1 MNYETKAINMLSA
14 DQAINEIKEADTS
27 GLKPWK
33 NGMLIF
39 FPAVDEFKEFWVSVV
54 FAGDALISSLPDSY
68 DNAIDCTTWVFNDE
82 FGFQDCDESILYIN
96 NTKMGVKGYITSLIK
111 KVVTDLEIAT
121 KQVAQMK
128 LVKLFET

>member
-39 FPAVDEFKEFWVSVV
+39 FPAVDEFKEFWVNVV
-54 FAGDALISSLPDSY
+54 FAGDALVSMLPDSC
-68 DNAIDCTTWVFNDE
+68 DNAVVCTTWVFDCG

-96 NTKMGVKGYITSLIK
+96 NTKMGVKGYITDLIK
-111 KVVTDLEIAT
+111 KVVTDLEIST

-128 LVKLFET
+128 LVKLFEV

>member
-14 DQAINEIKEADTS
+14 DQAINEIKAADTS

-39 FPAVDEFKEFWVSVV
+39 FPSVDEFKEFWVNVV
-54 FAGDALISSLPDSY
+54 FAGDALVSLLPDSC
-68 DNAIDCTTWVFNDE
+68 DNAIVCTTWVFNDE
-82 FGFQDCDESILYIN
+82 YGFQDCEESILYIN
-96 NTKMGVKGYITSLIK
+96 NKKMGVKGYITDLIK

-128 LVKLFET
+128 LVKLFEA